1 MKSIFTIFICCLAF
15 KMSAQSAYSQPR
27 QYNDYISPIDVNLVN
42 HVLASKQSNYDR
54 NSKRVLDKMEVIDKL
69 FIKLYERQNNT
80 LTENQT
86 KYFSSYYEY
95 TKTITK
101 DELTSESN
109 TLSIL
114 RTLDGVEEQLY
125 KILYP

>member
-1 MKSIFTIFICCLAF
+1 MKSILTIFICCLAF
-15 KMSAQSAYSQPR
+15 NMSAQSTYSQPR
-27 QYNDYISPIDVNLVN
+27 QYNEYISPIDVNLVN

-54 NSKRVLDKMEVIDKL
+54 NSKRILDKMEVIDKL

-80 LTENQT
+80 FTEKQT

-114 RTLDGVEEQLY
+114 QTLDGVEEQLY